1 MARLVRR
8 GLRHVAAVATALGL
22 LLGAGPKAHAKGPV
36 LVDEQWIDPAFATH
50 DPARVA
56 VLPAV
61 NLLNFDPSHL
71 ATDLFFNECR
81 GDGRAWLPP
90 ALCRLRFG
98 ATPRERDSVF
108 RALALQ
114 VRRDGRPDAAT
125 VAELARRLGVDALVF
140 VRIDRWEHVT
150 NPAPSTQIEAR
161 VEMLDS
167 TGASLWRSRARSRMF
182 GESVR
187 ASVEMPAASSGLADQ
202 TSMIPGVAASGS
214 AGGAT
219 AAGGSTATSTSPGA
233 TTYSLQQ
240 QATTKLQ
247 ELRPITAEDV
257 QRMRPVAVSE
267 ADVPFEAAA
276 RALVAAWATQLPAR
290 PGAAPGDRP
299 PAPR

>member
-1 MARLVRR
+1 MALLVPG
-8 GLRHVAAVATALGL
+8 GLRRAVPVAVALGL
-22 LLGAGPKAHAKGPV
+22 LVAVAPAAHAKGPV
-36 LVDEQWIDPAFATH
+36 LIDEQWIDPAFATH
-50 DPARVA
+50 DPAKVA
-56 VLPAV
+56 VIPAV
-61 NLLNFDPSHL
+61 TLLDFNPAHL
-71 ATDLFFNECR
+71 ATDLFFNQFR

-98 ATPRERDSVF
+98 ATPHERDSVF

-114 VRRDGRPDAAT
+114 VRREGRPDPAT
-125 VAELARRLGVDALVF
+125 AAELARRLGVDALVF
-140 VRIDRWEHVT
+140 VRVDRWEHVT

-167 TGASLWRSRARSRMF
+167 TGASLWRSRARSRLF

-187 ASVEMPAASSGLADQ
+187 ASVEMPAASSGLTDQ
-202 TSMIPGVAASGS
+202 NSMIPGSVSSGS
-214 AGGAT
+214 AGGST
-219 AAGGSTATSTSPGA
+219 AAGGATATSTSPA
-233 TTYSLQQ
+233 PTTYSVQQ

-267 ADVPFEAAA
+267 ADQPFEAAA

-290 PGAAPGDRP
+290 PGAMRGSG
-299 PAPR
+299 PATPR